1 MNYSLTEYFD
11 DVRIRH
17 IMSDSNDDL
26 WFSTFTHQMGLVC
39 RQHNGS
45 ILQFTTDNGMPSNE
59 IRCTYEAA
67 DGSIIAGTNAGIA
80 IIRDEQV
87 VDVIDA
93 EDGVDNTVILTVC
106 EGDNGQ
112 ILAGSDGNGMYLIEN
127 GNVTH
132 IGTADG
138 LTSDVVMRITRDE
151 TRDLYWIVTSNSIE
165 YMRDGVIIN
174 VTTFPYNNNFEI
186 IPDHEN
192 NLWVMS
198 SQGVYVVNA
207 DDAINDD
214 ITDYRL
220 FDVANGLTSVPV
232 AHCHCSTD
240 GEGNLYIAGQTGVSR
255 VNIDSFFE
263 ASARVQTGVRA
274 VYFNDEQIL
283 PDENGDYVIPAGGGR
298 I

>member
-1 MNYSLTEYFD
+1 MKVVANNFLNYTETAGIEDEVVNTTCFLNGDLYVGTDNGLRVIASGHAMNYSLTEYFD

-17 IMSDSNDDL
+17 IMSDSNDNL

-112 ILAGSDGNGMYLIEN
+112 ILAGSDGNGMYLIEK
-127 GNVTH
+127 
-132 IGTADG
+132 
-138 LTSDVVMRITRDE
+138 
-151 TRDLYWIVTSNSIE
+151 
-165 YMRDGVIIN
+165 
-174 VTTFPYNNNFEI
+174 
-186 IPDHEN
+186 
-192 NLWVMS
+192 
-198 SQGVYVVNA
+198 
-207 DDAINDD
+207 
-214 ITDYRL
+214 
-220 FDVANGLTSVPV
+220 
-232 AHCHCSTD
+232 
-240 GEGNLYIAGQTGVSR
+240 
-255 VNIDSFFE
+255 
-263 ASARVQTGVRA
+263 
-274 VYFNDEQIL
+274 
-283 PDENGDYVIPAGGGR
+283 
-298 I
+298 